1 MTDENNSITRLE
13 EALGR
18 LGAEH
23 EPPKGWEERVLGVL
37 DKSEPDERS
46 EIAGGGGADGFAG
59 GAGFLPR
66 GIEEPAATQPSD
78 VLPWPGTARP
88 PNVEA
93 QASAP
98 PAPAERA
105 PDAVVAVDAPAD
117 PPPLVAV
124 DAPAD
129 RRPLV
134 AIDSTADRRP
144 LVAVDAAAERRRRWL
159 SIAAVDTLGMAAAGA
174 CIILGLAT
182 PDLRPSGPAQLE
194 LAVNIEPVGPAVR
207 GASGSAHVGDIV
219 HASAEGGS
227 GPRAVWVYHDERL
240 VLACPGAPEC
250 RLTESATTV
259 DVVLR
264 APGRYTIVGV
274 TTAGALP
281 VPHGSY
287 DNDTGGAQ
295 QAGATT
301 QIRLLDVH

>member
-1 MTDENNSITRLE
+1 
-13 EALGR
+13 
-18 LGAEH
+18 
-23 EPPKGWEERVLGVL
+23 GV
-37 DKSEPDERS
+37 
-46 EIAGGGGADGFAG
+46 
-59 GAGFLPR
+59 LPR

-93 QASAP
+93 QACAP

-117 PPPLVAV
+117 SPPLVAV

-129 RRPLV
+129 RRHLV
-134 AIDSTADRRP
+134 AVDSTADRRR
-144 LVAVDAAAERRRRWL
+144 LVAVDSAAERRRRWL

-182 PDLRPSGPAQLE
+182 PDLRPSASAQLE
-194 LAVNIEPVGPAVR
+194 LAVNVEPVGPRVR
-207 GASGSAHVGDIV
+207 GVSSAHVGDIV

-227 GPRAVWVYHDERL
+227 GPRAIWVYHDERL

-264 APGRYTIVGV
+264 ASGRYTIVGV
-274 TTAGALP
+274 TSAGALP

-295 QAGATT
+295 QAGAMT
-301 QIRLLDVH
+301 QIRLLEVR